1 MEDVDER
8 KSEDEQSL
16 QRDPAHPESVPQ
28 RQRRNTPP
36 NDVEETPEA
45 PNEGAEQQLS
55 PLNYEEFAYQQ

>member
-8 KSEDEQSL
+8 KSEDEQSM

-45 PNEGAEQQLS
+45 PNEGAE
-55 PLNYEEFAYQQ
+55 